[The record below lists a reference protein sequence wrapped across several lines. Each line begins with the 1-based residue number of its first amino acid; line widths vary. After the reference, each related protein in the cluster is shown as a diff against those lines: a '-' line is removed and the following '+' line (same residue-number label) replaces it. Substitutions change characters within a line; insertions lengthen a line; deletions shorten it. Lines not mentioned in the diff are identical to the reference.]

1 MWCTDTVS
9 PVTAWLPHPPRLGI
23 AQRRGIVRPVTVQII
38 NVSEFDPSWNWLARR
53 FASDNLVWKAYTTR
67 VKTSSLSRLDR
78 PLGRVAATLTTR
90 RPIRKHAGRS
100 VVVPHG
106 LILAPYSECLARPA
120 VSQALNLLFSSNFLH
135 RSPPPARL
143 DRC

>member
-9 PVTAWLPHPPRLGI
+9 PVTARLPHPARLGI

-38 NVSEFDPSWNWLARR
+38 NFSEFDPSWNWLAHR
-53 FASDNLVWKAYTTR
+53 FASDNLVWKAYTTQ
-67 VKTSSLSRLDR
+67 VKTSSLARLDR
-78 PLGRVAATLTTR
+78 RLGSMAATLTAR

-106 LILAPYSECLARPA
+106 LLLAPYSECLARPA
-120 VSQALNLLFSSNFLH
+120 TSQTLN
-135 RSPPPARL
+135 
-143 DRC
+143 